1 MQANTIDSTIPGNF
15 ASARPMAGWVSLACG
30 LVCWSIWFVWRLD
43 HLAVNPVAICT
54 LLIELS
60 GLTAGV
66 LVAIGLLRAEIP
78 RTVLP
83 SDRRDS
89 HRYAYAVADRM
100 GRTRTDDLQGDL
112 LAAVE
117 RMTNRRVAGRTDRA
131 IIGVLIDGPRRVAL
145 VAVLTLALLVG
156 VAPMPVPPMWA
167 ITAVA
172 AGTWLIALSNVLA
185 TAGRIRFGDR
195 TRWSFASLG
204 EVFSRADH
212 AAVAPRRWVGTIGTI
227 VVLNIAIALR
237 GMSDRWTHGLP
248 AMTADHRVATMGW
261 AAIVVMG
268 GLFTL
273 RTMDPPELSNGH
285 LVARRLEE
293 RGARRS
299 ALGATVCVGLVGL
312 VAGVLP
318 SAVDGR
324 GGESFDSESLIQL
337 DVGLDRAVDD

>member
-1 MQANTIDSTIPGNF
+1 MQANMIDSAIPDDF
-15 ASARPMAGWVSLACG
+15 ASPRLVAGWVSLACG
-30 LVCWSIWFVWRLD
+30 LVCWSMWFVWRLD
-43 HLAVNPVAICT
+43 HLAVNPVAITT

-66 LVAIGLLRAEIP
+66 FVALGLLGAEAP
-78 RTVLP
+78 RTLLP
-83 SDRRDS
+83 TDRQDS

-100 GRTRTDDLQGDL
+100 GRMRTDDLQCDL

-117 RMTNRRVAGRTDRA
+117 RITNRSVAGRADRA
-131 IIGVLIDGPRRVAL
+131 MIGVLIDGPRRFAL
-145 VAVLTLALLVG
+145 VAVLALALMVG

-167 ITAVA
+167 ITAVVV
-172 AGTWLIALSNVLA
+172 GTSLVALSNVFA
-185 TAGRIRFGDR
+185 TAGRIRIGDR
-195 TRWSFASLG
+195 TRWSFAALG
-204 EVFSRADH
+204 EVFARADH
-212 AAVAPRRWVGTIGTI
+212 AAVAPRRWVGTIATI

-261 AAIVVMG
+261 AAGVVVG

-273 RTMDPPELSNGH
+273 HTMDPPKLANGH

-299 ALGATVCVGLVGL
+299 ALGAAVCIGLVGL

-318 SAVDGR
+318 GSVDGR
-324 GGESFDSESLIQL
+324 GGDSFETESLVQP
-337 DVGLDRAVDD
+337 DAGPDRAVDD